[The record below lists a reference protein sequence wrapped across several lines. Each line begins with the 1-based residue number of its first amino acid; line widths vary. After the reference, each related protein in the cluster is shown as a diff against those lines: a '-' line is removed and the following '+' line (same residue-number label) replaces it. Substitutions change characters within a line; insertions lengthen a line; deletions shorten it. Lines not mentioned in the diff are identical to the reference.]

1 MKRIYIYTVALLSA
15 LPLCAQHTLSPMTK
29 TICRSMSSTGQRQ
42 AYGEKMT
49 TAYLTIDT
57 SKTNWQTLATAGFHV
72 TAITDEGWSRAT
84 ATVRLPYARMAEL
97 SAMEGVVYVQLSHAP
112 QPMLDI
118 AREET
123 GADKVT
129 AGTGLDR
136 SYTGKGVVVG
146 VVDDGFDYNH
156 AAFRNPADGTL
167 RIKRVWEQGTNEMQG
182 CEAPAKYGYGIELVT
197 PEQITTAAGDDDVNS
212 HGTHVTC
219 IAAGS
224 DAYMEGAWQGT
235 APEADIVLVSLDRYN
250 TTTADISNAVAY
262 IFDYADEM
270 DMPCVVN
277 LSLGFHEGPHDGTS
291 TFDMMAD
298 KMQGKGRLIVGSA
311 GNHRADKFHVSHTFA
326 SADEDPLRTF
336 IAYKQAP
343 SSSNVGGNIE
353 IWGEEGCDF
362 EVQLSAYSIFNKQ
375 DKKTVTVYP
384 SESEVQEVKLGS
396 YVTGSYS
403 VSTEISP
410 LNNKPHVLISSDI
423 TNMRNNYG
431 VAITVVP
438 KTKGQVDIWADNT
451 RLGLESLD
459 IEGFTAPG
467 NASTIAEI
475 GGTAKR
481 ILSVGAY
488 TTRTDLLLENGTST
502 SVAETIGNISSFSSY
517 GPTADGRIK
526 PNVAAPGCLIISA
539 LSSNDLSGTQLVA
552 YRYTDGDRDNIY
564 GYMQGTSMSSPFVA
578 GVVATW
584 LQAYPE
590 LTPEELKEIVSAT
603 SRTDE
608 STGELGETG
617 NNDWGFGKID
627 AFEGLK
633 ACIERA
639 STGINIVNGSFNGN
653 LRWEGDRIFVSA
665 LTAAPVTATIYDTM
679 GRRLF
684 AQDLGMM
691 TPGDE
696 TTVSVASLPSGTYLL
711 LVATPQTVKTV
722 KWVKK

>member
-1 MKRIYIYTVALLSA
+1 MKRICIYMFALLSA
-15 LPLCAQHTLSPMTK
+15 ATTNAQQTLSPMTK
-29 TICRSMSSTGQRQ
+29 AICHGNTVPGRHQV
-42 AYGEKMT
+42 YGEKMA

-57 SKTNWQTLATAGFHV
+57 STTNWQTLAAAGFHV
-72 TAITDEGWSRAT
+72 AAISDEGWSRST
-84 ATVRLPYARMAEL
+84 ATVRLPYSRIDEL
-97 SAMEGVVYVQLSHAP
+97 SAMEGVVYVQLSNAP

-123 GADKVT
+123 GADKVK
-129 AGTGLDR
+129 AGTGIER
-136 SYTGKGVVVG
+136 GYTGKGVVVG

-167 RIKRVWEQGTNEMQG
+167 RIKRIWEQGTDAMQG

-197 PEQITTAAGDDDVNS
+197 SEQITTAAGDDDINS
-212 HGTHVTC
+212 HGTHVTG

-224 DAYMEGAWQGT
+224 DSYMEGAWQGT

-270 DMPCVVN
+270 GMPCVVN

-291 TFDMMAD
+291 TFDVMAD

-311 GNHRADKFHVSHTFA
+311 GNHRADQFHVSHTFA
-326 SADEDPLRTF
+326 SADEAPLSTF

-343 SSSNVGGNIE
+343 SANNVGGNIE

-375 DKKTVTVYP
+375 HKNTVTVYP
-384 SESEVQEVKLGS
+384 AEGDMPEVKLGS

-403 VSTEISP
+403 VSSEISP
-410 LNNKPHVLISSDI
+410 LNNKPHVLISSAI
-423 TNMRNNYG
+423 TNMRNNYA

-451 RLGLESLD
+451 RVGLESLD

-475 GGTAKR
+475 GGTGKR

-488 TTRTDLLLENGTST
+488 TTRTDMLLENGTST
-502 SVAETIGNISSFSSY
+502 SVTETLGNISSFSSY
-517 GPTADGRIK
+517 GPTADGRVK
-526 PNVAAPGCLIISA
+526 PDVAAPGCLIISA

-552 YRYTDGDRDNIY
+552 HRYSDGGRDNIY

-590 LTPEELKEIVSAT
+590 LTPEQLKEIISAT
-603 SRTDE
+603 ARTDD
-608 STGELGETG
+608 STGDLGEQG

-633 ACIERA
+633 SCIELA
-639 STGINIVNGSFNGN
+639 STGIRQVNGSFNGD
-653 LRWEGDRIFVSA
+653 LRLEGDCIYIGA
-665 LTAAPVTATIYDTM
+665 LAAAPVTATLYDTT

-684 AQDLGMM
+684 MHNLGIM
-691 TPGDE
+691 TPGDNAS
-696 TTVSVASLPSGTYLL
+696 VSVASLPGGTYLL
-711 LVATPQTVKTV
+711 QVSTPQSVKTV
-722 KWVKK
+722 KFVKK